1 VKPGSPWGVSEKL
14 SESCKGNFAGT
25 GGGSMGMR
33 RDELAN
39 SSISGEDEEEGK
51 EVKANFKN
59 PFNAGKVRRPEG
71 HEATFFWVSQ
81 SATFRKFLL
90 AKTENPKGKFSLE
103 SAGQNDLQS
112 GVGRLY

>member
-1 VKPGSPWGVSEKL
+1 
-14 SESCKGNFAGT
+14 
-25 GGGSMGMR
+25 MGMR

-39 SSISGEDEEEGK
+39 SSISGEEEEEGK

-59 PFNAGKVRRPEG
+59 PFNGGKVRRPEG
-71 HEATFFWVSQ
+71 LEATFFWVSQ